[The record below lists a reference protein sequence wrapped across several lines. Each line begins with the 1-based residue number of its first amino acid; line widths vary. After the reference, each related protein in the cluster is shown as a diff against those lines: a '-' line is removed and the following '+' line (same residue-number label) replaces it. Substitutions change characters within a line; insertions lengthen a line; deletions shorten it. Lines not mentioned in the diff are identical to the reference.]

1 MKLPGDVYHR
11 RSGVVEQF
19 RNRLESLGMW
29 WRSSLTVRVVSLV
42 MAAGVVAMLAAGT
55 VIVSQVRTQ
64 LFEREVTTAVDLFD
78 ASLSNAQA
86 TFDSLASPTAAQIQ
100 DEANTIVRAQY
111 DPIRAVMGATMLRAP
126 DQADS
131 SLSILEPYTDSPVEI
146 RTLITDEMRE
156 AVRGSDSIQ
165 WQSVALPNSSGPS
178 SPGIVV
184 GATVNVQGAGTYEY
198 YVAYSFE
205 QQEGTVRLVTGI
217 LTAGAVVLV
226 LLLALITWLVVGMV
240 LRPVQEASRN
250 AQRLADGAF
259 DARMVVRGDDELAHL
274 AESFNQMAESISD
287 QVGRLERMSAVQQQF
302 VSAVS
307 HELRSPVTTIRMAGQ
322 LIYDKREELPPALR
336 RSAELQHGQL
346 INLDTMLSDLL
357 EISRFDAGAMVLA
370 TERADLAKIVH
381 TVVESQEPLAE
392 SNGVSVHIRT
402 DGDTTASVEPRR
414 NRTHLSATS
423 LVNALEHAESRPVLI
438 RVIGGTSAVAVEVS
452 DHGVGLNSEQASHV
466 FDRFWRADTSRV
478 RKSGGT
484 GLGLTIARE
493 DAMLH
498 GGRLQCAGELGVG
511 ATFLLTLPREPRV
524 KITSPVTLRVAA
536 EEEDWDSLEDSELDA
551 ADGLGDPEQDTASGD
566 GNVCKMDA
574 EEQSVGP
581 EECFRCRRP
590 GGRYAYSR
598 LHGSGRRIGCNNG
611 PRGKD
616 EEGKEGN
623 EHA

>member
-131 SLSILEPYTDSPVEI
+131 SLSILEPYTDSPLEI

-381 TVVESQEPLAE
+381 SVVESQEPLAE

-414 NRTHLSATS
+414 IERIIRNLV
-423 LVNALEHAESRPVLI
+423 VNALEHAESRPVLI

-511 ATFLLTLPREPRV
+511 ATLLLTLPREPRV

-566 GNVCKMDA
+566 GNSEMDA

-581 EECFRCRRP
+581 ESVSDAADPADGMRT
-590 GGRYAYSR
+590 A
-598 LHGSGRRIGCNNG
+598 GSMDQGEGSDVTTDQEE
-611 PRGKD
+611 D